1 LLFEPGEVPTGEDPR
16 SKASTALVLTP
27 RASEE
32 GWSVLLSKWSHTLD
46 SSSRALARTGN
57 ERLLPFWNF
66 LFNQKCRGKTCRI
79 TLPRIVISA
88 VATPMDGHSRP
99 VWLSG
104 DEVQV
109 ELNNLMERAKQL
121 WGGFLGDMFWGFWI
135 LGAHLLRFSL
145 EWFLWVVEYQCEGS
159 GCLIPWFGIWMLRLG
174 TVIGLGFI
182 GNFSGWWSL
191 EWANNSWRPNR
202 APNAPIRYY
211 VPFCRRR
218 RPCSMCVAA
227 KCMAKSSAAVFP
239 AFVKVLRATLECAA
253 ELPTGGR

>member
-1 LLFEPGEVPTGEDPR
+1 MVQFLLRGVEIHLGIGLEWDLSESEDSEVLDLPNLGEPRQCLPPPFEAALPGPGIPLLIEPGEVPTGEDPR
-16 SKASTALVLTP
+16 SKASTALVTAP

-88 VATPMDGHSRP
+88 TATPVDGHSRP

-109 ELNNLMERAKQL
+109 ELNNLMDRAKQL

-135 LGAHLLRFSL
+135 LGAHLLRFS
-145 EWFLWVVEYQCEGS
+145 
-159 GCLIPWFGIWMLRLG
+159 
-174 TVIGLGFI
+174 
-182 GNFSGWWSL
+182 
-191 EWANNSWRPNR
+191 
-202 APNAPIRYY
+202 
-211 VPFCRRR
+211 
-218 RPCSMCVAA
+218 
-227 KCMAKSSAAVFP
+227 
-239 AFVKVLRATLECAA
+239 
-253 ELPTGGR
+253 